1 MGNREEKVRFKIF
14 VTGFLLVIGFLAPIV
29 IVSMG
34 KYISEINKEHYFQFS
49 CLAGA
54 LCSYFS
60 QQSQSKA
67 FNLLCPKS
75 AFDPP
80 ECFGLREKYRNL
92 VLKFGA
98 FGKFLIVITIILGVL
113 GSYIAQVLI
122 QNGLY

>member
-1 MGNREEKVRFKIF
+1 VDNREEKVKFNIF
-14 VTGFLLVIGFLAPIV
+14 VTGFLLVVGFLAPIV
-29 IVSMG
+29 VVSMG
-34 KYISEINKEHYFQFS
+34 KYISEIHKEHYFQLA

-54 LCSYFS
+54 LCSFFS
-60 QQSQSKA
+60 QQSKSKA

-80 ECFGLREKYRNL
+80 ECFELREKYRHL
-92 VLKFGA
+92 VLKLGA

-113 GSYIAQVLI
+113 GGYIAQILI